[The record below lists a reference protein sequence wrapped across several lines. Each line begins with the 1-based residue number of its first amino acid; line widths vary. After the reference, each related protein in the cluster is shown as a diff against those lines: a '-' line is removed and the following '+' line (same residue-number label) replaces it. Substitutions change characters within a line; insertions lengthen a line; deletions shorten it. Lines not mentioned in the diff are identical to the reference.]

1 MASIWAKP
9 ASDVER
15 FDPRSVVMCAA
26 HVGDDLRADVE
37 WPLLAA
43 LRLRTRRGR
52 RIAQK
57 FSRGADLVQRC
68 LRVQG

>member
-37 WPLLAA
+37 WPLLADY
-43 LRLRTRRGR
+43 RLKR
-52 RIAQK
+52 A
-57 FSRGADLVQRC
+57 A
-68 LRVQG
+68 